1 MSELNFPWK
10 TGTKYVTGGD
20 FVPSDLKPSTT
31 LSLYKSV
38 ANPVIDVFVDTSEC
52 TTMTDMFEDADMYTI
67 KLFDTS
73 ECTTMADMFYGCV
86 NLVTIPRFDTSNVT
100 SMSRLLYNCTHL
112 YDLPMLDTSNV
123 TNMNGLL
130 YSTMITSFP
139 QWDMSKVVNVTDM
152 FYGCKCLIDV
162 PELDWSSVTSCG
174 SPFGSNSLS
183 SVCNLGGFKDL
194 GKEKSISGTTSYFLN
209 VLPNLT
215 HESLMNVI
223 NKLYDRKTAGYST
236 LSLKFGSTN
245 LGKLS
250 DEEKAIAT
258 NKGYTLTS

>member
-10 TGTKYVTGGD
+10 TGMKYVTSGD
-20 FVPSDLKPSTT
+20 FVPSDLQPATT
-31 LSLYKSV
+31 SNMYNSA
-38 ANPVIDVFVDTSEC
+38 ANPVIDVRVDTSSC
-52 TTMTDMFEDADMYTI
+52 TDMQYMFSAANMYTI
-67 KLFDTS
+67 DSFNTSNVTNMQHMFD
-73 ECTTMADMFYGCV
+73 GCGV
-86 NLVTIPRFDTSNVT
+86 LVTIPQLNTSNVT
-100 SMSRLLYNCTHL
+100 TMGYFLFYCSYV
-112 YDLPMLDTSNV
+112 YEVPMLDTSNV
-123 TNMNGLL
+123 INMENLIRGAK
-130 YSTMITSFP
+130 ITSFP
-139 QWDMSKVVNVTDM
+139 QWDMSKATSVNNMVND
-152 FYGCKCLIDV
+152 CKYLIDV
-162 PELDWSSVTSCG
+162 PELDWSSVKNCTY
-174 SPFGSNSLS
+174 PFGTGNLQ

-194 GKEKSISGTTSYFLN
+194 GKEKSISGTSSYFLS

-245 LGKLS
+245 LGKLT